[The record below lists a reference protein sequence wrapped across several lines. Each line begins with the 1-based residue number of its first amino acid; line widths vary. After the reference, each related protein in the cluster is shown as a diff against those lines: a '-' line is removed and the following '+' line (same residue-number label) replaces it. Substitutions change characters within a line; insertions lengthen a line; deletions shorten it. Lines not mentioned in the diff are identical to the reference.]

1 MGKRRDRQRME
12 LFNLG
17 VVLGNVTD
25 SSVVTR
31 EVLDE
36 IVDMA
41 ADAGWNS
48 NQHRS
53 RAANIIQAWWRSTL
67 KMRRQTR
74 AAQAIQA
81 WWKSIMLMKKAE
93 KKKEPVCTVR

>member
-1 MGKRRDRQRME
+1 ME

-48 NQHRS
+48 NQRRS

-67 KMRRQTR
+67 EMRRQTR

-93 KKKEPVCTVR
+93 KKKEPVCIVR